1 MTRVTSHPP
10 WRVFR
15 KTFSVKTHKR
25 YYYVCDLSYFDV
37 VLCPSSSQIP
47 AISFSRKLRPPQCS
61 LASLARVSTKVT
73 PLKNPRSANDWQHA
87 QPQNLRV
94 LGEENRIPVLLS
106 YYWYCPRSM
115 HVYVTVRC
123 PSVCLSH
130 SPAAAACGRFAA
142 VGPAGRRYQSIAAR
156 PVPRK
161 HGAAAA
167 NAGSV
172 TFTADVRR

>member
-1 MTRVTSHPP
+1 MSFCAPP
-10 WRVFR
+10 RAKSRQFH
-15 KTFSVKTHKR
+15 S
-25 YYYVCDLSYFDV
+25 
-37 VLCPSSSQIP
+37 PESSDPLNARS
-47 AISFSRKLRPPQCS
+47 LRS
-61 LASLARVSTKVT
+61 LGFPKSP

-94 LGEENRIPVLLS
+94 LGKENRIPVLLS

-130 SPAAAACGRFAA
+130 SPAAAACCRFAA

-172 TFTADVRR
+172 TFTADVRS